1 LKLTKKKGGK
11 EVALEKLKTMRK
23 SEGLTCQQVADLV
36 GISKEY
42 YWMIENGKR
51 RLTYELA
58 VKIAKVFKTSPDN
71 IFLDNQLTKSEQNNQ
86 ESA

>member
-1 LKLTKKKGGK
+1 MALDKLKKIRNKEDLTYQ
-11 EVALEKLKTMRK
+11 EVAN
-23 SEGLTCQQVADLV
+23 QV

-58 VKIAKVFKTSPDN
+58 VKIAKVFKSSPDY
-71 IFLDNQLTKSEQNNQ
+71 IFLDSELTRSEQKRRIV
-86 ESA
+86 

>member
-1 LKLTKKKGGK
+1 M
-11 EVALEKLKTMRK
+11 ALEKLKHIRTT
-23 SEGLTCQQVADLV
+23 EGLTYQQVADKV

-58 VKIAKVFKTSPDN
+58 VKIAKVFKASPDY
-71 IFLDNQLTKSEQNNQ
+71 IFLDNKLTVSEHGNPK
-86 ESA
+86 EVS

>member
-1 LKLTKKKGGK
+1 MALKKLKEIRTKKGITYQ
-11 EVALEKLKTMRK
+11 EVAN
-23 SEGLTCQQVADLV
+23 QV

-58 VKIAKVFKTSPDN
+58 VKIAKVFNSNPDY
-71 IFLDNQLTKSEQNNQ
+71 IFLDNQSTISKQ
-86 ESA
+86 EDNHFI

>member
-1 LKLTKKKGGK
+1 MPLD
-11 EVALEKLKTMRK
+11 KLKKIRTNAD
-23 SEGLTCQQVADLV
+23 LTYQQVADEV

-58 VKIAKVFKTSPDN
+58 VKIAKVFNSSPDY
-71 IFLDNQLTKSEQNNQ
+71 IFLDSELTRSEHNDRKEVNR
-86 ESA
+86 EVI

>member
-1 LKLTKKKGGK
+1 MK
-11 EVALEKLKTMRK
+11 LEKLKNMRE
-23 SEGLTCQQVADLV
+23 SEVLTYQQVADEV

-58 VKIAKVFKTSPDN
+58 VKIAQVFKSSPDY
-71 IFLDNQLTKSEQNNQ
+71 IFLDNELTRSEYSAEKQL
-86 ESA
+86 A

>member
-1 LKLTKKKGGK
+1 M
-11 EVALEKLKTMRK
+11 ALQKLKKMRIN
-23 SEGLTCQQVADLV
+23 EGMTCRQVAEQV

-58 VKIAKVFKTSPDN
+58 VKIAKVFKASPDY
-71 IFLDNQLTKSEQNNQ
+71 IFLDS
-86 ESA
+86 

>member
-1 LKLTKKKGGK
+1 MGLDKLKEIRKKESLTYQ
-11 EVALEKLKTMRK
+11 EVAN
-23 SEGLTCQQVADLV
+23 QV

-58 VKIAKVFKTSPDN
+58 VKISNVFKSSPDY
-71 IFLDNQLTKSEQNNQ
+71 IFLDNELTRSEQKQ
-86 ESA
+86 AI

>member
-1 LKLTKKKGGK
+1 VALKKLKEIRTKKGITYQ
-11 EVALEKLKTMRK
+11 EVAN
-23 SEGLTCQQVADLV
+23 QV

-58 VKIAKVFKTSPDN
+58 VKIAKVFNSNPDY
-71 IFLDNQLTKSEQNNQ
+71 IFLDNQSTISKQ
-86 ESA
+86 EDNHFI

>member
-1 LKLTKKKGGK
+1 
-11 EVALEKLKTMRK
+11 MRLQH
-23 SEGLTCQQVADLV
+23 SLTCQQIADEA

-58 VKIAKVFKTSPDN
+58 VKIANVFKSSPDY
-71 IFLDNQLTKSEQNNQ
+71 IFLDSELTRSELYDKK
-86 ESA
+86 EAI

>member
-1 LKLTKKKGGK
+1 MIKVALKKLKEIRTKKGITYQ
-11 EVALEKLKTMRK
+11 EVAN
-23 SEGLTCQQVADLV
+23 QV

-58 VKIAKVFKTSPDN
+58 VKIAKVFNSNPDY
-71 IFLDNQLTKSEQNNQ
+71 IFLDNQSTISKQ
-86 ESA
+86 EDNHFI